1 MTIAVTT
8 SQALDVVLAIFLVVV
23 GLAIAYAFWRL
34 GVLFSQLRDTVEHTE
49 VEVLPVVGK
58 TGVTLDHVNAELDKI
73 DVMTDSAVDA
83 VTAID
88 RAVRAVSAIVTA
100 PIEALAGLAAAFRH
114 GVSSLIAHHDVQE
127 AVRTA
132 QDAGTRRMEDLADQL
147 DAVDRRSTG
156 ATRGTGA
163 GPGTSG
169 GSGAR

>member
-1 MTIAVTT
+1 MIEAVTT
-8 SQALDVVLAIFLVVV
+8 NQALDIVLSLFLILT

-114 GVSSLIAHHDVQE
+114 GVSSLIAHRDVDE

-132 QDAGTRRMEDLADQL
+132 KEAGTRRMNDLADEL
-147 DAVDRRSTG
+147 DE
-156 ATRGTGA
+156 A
-163 GPGTSG
+163 GRK
-169 GSGAR
+169 GSSPR